1 MTNVEIARIFQ
12 AIAEILAIQSEN
24 PFRIRAYER
33 AAVTIE
39 GLPQELSDVY
49 KAGGVKALRAIP
61 GIGEDLA
68 AKIVELTDTR
78 RLKYYEDLKRKV
90 PKGLLDVM
98 AVEGM
103 GPKRTKFVWEE
114 FQVRSLID
122 LEKLCRSG
130 KLAKVRGWGPQ
141 SVANILQAID
151 MLRKFGERMPIG
163 KALPLAE
170 ALVRTLERSKLCD
183 RVEIAGSIRRRKETI
198 GDIDLLVTSTS
209 PKRVMDLFCASPVVD
224 RVIAKG
230 PTKANVLLKA
240 GIEADLRVLDPD
252 VFGAA
257 LYYFTGSKTHN
268 IRTRTIA
275 ITKGLTMS
283 EYGVFR
289 RTRKPA
295 RGGSA
300 LGGKGKLV
308 ACRTEEDVFRSI
320 GLPYIPPEIRE
331 DTGEIEAAQ
340 AGALPSLIEE
350 RDIRGDLH
358 AHSDISDGNASLE
371 EMIVA
376 AKKAGLEYVAM
387 TDHASV
393 MGMVRGVATSRQL
406 QAASRM
412 SGKIGVAEYVK
423 RVRAAARKVGG
434 IHVLVGAEVDILAD
448 GSLYLRDDELK
459 QLDWVVGSIHLNF
472 KQSKEQATKRLLRA
486 MEHPH
491 LQCIG
496 HPTTRLIGERGGM
509 EFDWDM
515 LFRRTK
521 ERGIAFELNASWM
534 RLDLDDVRCRQA
546 KSMGVKVC
554 INSDAHNPQG
564 FEFRYGVSQARR
576 GWLEKGDVVNALP
589 WARFERWLRK
599 R

>member
-1 MTNVEIARIFQ
+1 MTNIEIARIFQ
-12 AIAEILAIQSEN
+12 SIAEILSIQGEN

-49 KAGGVKALRAIP
+49 KAGGVKGLREIP

-68 AKIVELTDTR
+68 AKIIELTDTGE
-78 RLKYYEDLKRKV
+78 LKYYEDLKRKV

-114 FQVRSLID
+114 FRVHSLEE

-130 KLAKVRGWGPQ
+130 KLAKVRGWGLQ
-141 SVANILQAID
+141 SVTNILQAID

-170 ALVRTLERSKLCD
+170 ALVRMLERSKLCD

-198 GDIDLLVTSTS
+198 GDIDLLVTSDH
-209 PKRVMDLFCASPVVD
+209 PKRVMDLFCASPVID

-275 ITKGLTMS
+275 MTKGLTIN
-283 EYGVFR
+283 EYGVH
-289 RTRKPA
+289 
-295 RGGSA
+295 RGTKER
-300 LGGKGKLV
+300 KGKLV

-331 DTGEIEAAQ
+331 DTGEVEAAL
-340 AGALPSLIEE
+340 AGKLPTLIED

-358 AHSDISDGNASLE
+358 AHSDFSDGTASME
-371 EMIVA
+371 EMIA
-376 AKKAGLEYVAM
+376 SAKKVGLSYTAI

-393 MGMVRGVATSRQL
+393 MGMVHGIKTSQGSEVRGQQSSVA
-406 QAASRM
+406 
-412 SGKIGVAEYVK
+412 VYVK
-423 RVRAAARKVGG
+423 RVRAAAKKVGG
-434 IHVLVGAEVDILAD
+434 IQVLAGAEVDILAD
-448 GSLYLRDDELK
+448 GSLYLSDDELK
-459 QLDWVVGSIHLNF
+459 QLDWVIGSIHLHF
-472 KQSKEQATKRLLRA
+472 KQTKEQATKRLLKA
-486 MEHPH
+486 MENPH

-509 EFDWDM
+509 EFDWDVV
-515 LFRRTK
+515 FKNAR
-521 ERGIAFELNASWM
+521 ERNVVFELNASWM

-546 KSMGVKVC
+546 KTMGVKVC
-554 INSDAHNPQG
+554 INSDAHDPRG
-564 FEFRYGVSQARR
+564 IEFRYGVSQARR
-576 GWLEKGDVVNALP
+576 GWLERGDVVNALP
-589 WARFERWLRK
+589 WVRFERWLKK